1 MAGGSGA
8 GQRVQAWATQVLLG
22 AVLALAVAGCGSSES
37 PVDQAAADP
46 VRASATPVVSGSPTV
61 VPTASST
68 ASPTVSITATP
79 PLETPEVDDGP
90 VLPVTVVDETGLE
103 ITIESIERIIPLDG
117 DVAEVVFALGLG
129 DNVVATDLSATYPP
143 EADALPEIGYQRA
156 LSAET
161 VASFAPTLLLATDI
175 AGPPEA
181 LDDMRRLGYPL
192 VILPNEATPTGAGLK
207 IRAVAAAL
215 GIPQRGEEMAD
226 ALDAAIAEASVP
238 PDYDGDR
245 PRVVALYVRGTV
257 AQLVLG
263 ESANTRWLINAAGG
277 VDVSEEMGIDS
288 SAPISAE
295 AILVAA
301 PDVLLVPEA
310 GLESVGGVDGLL
322 EIGGLGQTPAGLNRQ
337 VLAYDDQLLL
347 GNGPRTAEMLAQL
360 RDDLRTVIVAV
371 PTDLKEDS

>member
-1 MAGGSGA
+1 
-8 GQRVQAWATQVLLG
+8 
-22 AVLALAVAGCGSSES
+22 
-37 PVDQAAADP
+37 
-46 VRASATPVVSGSPTV
+46 
-61 VPTASST
+61 
-68 ASPTVSITATP
+68 
-79 PLETPEVDDGP
+79 
-90 VLPVTVVDETGLE
+90 
-103 ITIESIERIIPLDG
+103 
-117 DVAEVVFALGLG
+117 
-129 DNVVATDLSATYPP
+129 
-143 EADALPEIGYQRA
+143 
-156 LSAET
+156 
-161 VASFAPTLLLATDI
+161 
-175 AGPPEA
+175 
-181 LDDMRRLGYPL
+181 
-192 VILPNEATPTGAGLK
+192 
-207 IRAVAAAL
+207 
-215 GIPQRGEEMAD
+215 MAD
-226 ALDAAIAEASVP
+226 ALDAAIAEASAP
-238 PDYDGDR
+238 PDHDGSR
-245 PRVVALYVRGTV
+245 PRVVALYVRGTA

>member
-1 MAGGSGA
+1 MAGGTGEGGRA
-8 GQRVQAWATQVLLG
+8 QAWAAGVLLG
-22 AVLALAVAGCGSSES
+22 AVLALALAGCGESRTSAES
-37 PVDQAAADP
+37 PELP
-46 VRASATPVVSGSPTV
+46 PLRASATPIT
-61 VPTASST
+61 T
-68 ASPTVSITATP
+68 ASPTVMAATTSP
-79 PLETPEVDDGP
+79 TEAAEVHHGP
-90 VLPVTVVDETGLE
+90 ILPVTVVDETGAE

-161 VASFAPTLLLATDI
+161 VASFAPTVLLATDI

-215 GIPQRGEEMAD
+215 GIPLRGEEMAD
-226 ALDAAIAEASVP
+226 ALDAAITDASVP
-238 PDYDGDR
+238 PNHDGVR

-263 ESANTRWLINAAGG
+263 ESANTRWLIKSAGG
-277 VDVSEEMGIDS
+277 VDVSEEMGIDDN
-288 SAPISAE
+288 APISAE
-295 AILVAA
+295 AILAAA
-301 PDVLLVPEA
+301 PDVFLVPEA

-322 EIGGLGQTPAGLNRQ
+322 EIGGLGQTPAGINRQ

-347 GNGPRTAEMLAQL
+347 GNGPRTAEMLARL
-360 RDDLRTVIVAV
+360 REDLSAVIVAH
-371 PTDLKEDS
+371 PKEDS